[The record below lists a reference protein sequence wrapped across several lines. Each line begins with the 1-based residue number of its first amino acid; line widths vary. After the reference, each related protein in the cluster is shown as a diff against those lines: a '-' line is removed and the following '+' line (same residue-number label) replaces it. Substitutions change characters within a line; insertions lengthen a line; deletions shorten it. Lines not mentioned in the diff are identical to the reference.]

1 MERKIRYLEEEI
13 IKDGIKIEELDHI
26 PSAPLPKEMIDLEA
40 ALYKMD
46 HELREINVNAEVWG
60 CIYAERSYLL
70 VTYRHVISYDIT
82 DI

>member
-40 ALYKMD
+40 ALDKMD
-46 HELREINVNAEVWG
+46 HELREINVNAEVWD
-60 CIYAERSYLL
+60 CISIRKTSL
-70 VTYRHVISYDIT
+70 SS
-82 DI
+82 